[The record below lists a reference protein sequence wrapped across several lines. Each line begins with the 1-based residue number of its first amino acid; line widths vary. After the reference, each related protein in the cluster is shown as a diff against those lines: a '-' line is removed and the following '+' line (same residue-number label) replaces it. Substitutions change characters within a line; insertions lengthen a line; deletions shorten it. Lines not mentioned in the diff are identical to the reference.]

1 MRLIHITDPHLSTL
15 HGETFMGLRG
25 KRRSGYLSWFKKRRF
40 EYRRDILEQTTS
52 AIKAHH
58 PDQILLTGDL
68 VHIGLEREIVEAA
81 GWLQELGA
89 PEQVMFVPGNHDH
102 YAHDSLAAMY
112 RHWTAYLPP
121 GAPPGDDYTAGFPI
135 LRELTDLR
143 LLGVNS
149 ACVTPIFS
157 ATGML
162 GDGQRQ
168 RLAEALRPDAGD
180 QRFQCLLIHHPPYP
194 GMTIRRKALRDA
206 AQLKE
211 LTRKQPPHLTLYGH
225 IHCNREHVDNA
236 SRIYCTASASD
247 VHSASY
253 RIFDLQKNAGGWE
266 CRMRLMTLDPNGDGG
281 TFSLLAESRWV
292 V

>member
-15 HGETFMGLRG
+15 EGETFMGLRG
-25 KRRSGYLSWFKKRRF
+25 KRRSGYLSWYKKRRF
-40 EYRRDILEQTTS
+40 EYRRDILEQTT
-52 AIKAHH
+52 AAVKAHQ

-81 GWLQELGA
+81 GWLQELGT
-89 PEQVMFVPGNHDH
+89 PDQIMFVPGNHDH
-102 YAHDSLAAMY
+102 YARDSLATMY
-112 RHWTAYLPP
+112 RHWAAYLPP
-121 GAPPGDDYTAGFPI
+121 GEAPVEDYTAGFPI
-135 LRELTDLR
+135 LRELPGLR

-149 ACVTPIFS
+149 ACVSPVFS
-157 ATGML
+157 AAGKL

-168 RLAEALRPDAGD
+168 RLAEALLPDPGD

-206 AQLKE
+206 AQLEE
-211 LTRKQPPHLTLYGH
+211 LTRKRLPHLVLYGH
-225 IHCNREHVDNA
+225 IHCNREHIDDT

-253 RIFDLQKNAGGWE
+253 RIFDLQKNAGNWE
-266 CRMRLMTLDPNGDGG
+266 CRMRLMKLDPDRGSG
-281 TFSLLAESRWV
+281 TFSLHAESRWAV
-292 V
+292 